1 MQRRL
6 KRSVGS
12 ALLLVQLLAL
22 MLSSSPAS
30 ATKFAGAFMSD
41 GGGARA
47 LGMGSAFVA
56 VADDASTTFF
66 NPAGIVDAPRPELLL
81 MHSERFG
88 DLVDRDFLSY
98 VHPLSGD
105 GWQDGAFAVTV
116 MHLAVDDI
124 PITSQLSDL
133 LDDDRNGIIDDDE
146 VLDLLDPAIYDQIQ
160 YETDRE
166 LALLM
171 SYGRRAGAWQIGGN
185 LKLIR
190 QSVADFSSFGV
201 GIDIGLL
208 RRDWVGHLDVGLK
221 LQDVTQ
227 TYLSW
232 DTGRNETIA
241 PVVVPGISYDWLFPS
256 LHLGLLASGAAE
268 FHFDNRGG
276 EVDQFEMGSTT
287 ANLFMGIEATLAQRA
302 QLRFGSKGNTDGS
315 FQSRNLT
322 WGLGLAFDSFRVDYA
337 YAGDVLEIDE
347 NTHRIS
353 LGVSF

>member
-1 MQRRL
+1 MHRHL
-6 KRSVGS
+6 LRSVTA
-12 ALLLVQLLAL
+12 ALLLAGVFWGH
-22 MLSSSPAS
+22 PAG
-30 ATKFAGAFMSD
+30 ATKFAGAFMAD

-56 VADDASTTFF
+56 VADDASATFF
-66 NPAGIVDAPRPELLL
+66 NPAGLVDAKRPEFLI

-105 GWQDGAFAVTV
+105 GWLGGAFAVSV
-116 MHLAVDDI
+116 IHLAVDDI
-124 PITSQLSDL
+124 PITSQLSEL
-133 LDDDRNGIIDDDE
+133 LDDDGNGIVDDDE

-166 LALLM
+166 LALML
-171 SYGRRAGAWQIGGN
+171 SYARRAGAWQWGGN
-185 LKLIR
+185 LKFIR

-201 GIDIGLL
+201 GIDLGVL
-208 RRDWVGHLDVGLK
+208 RRDWIGRLDVGLK
-221 LQDVTQ
+221 LQDATQ

-241 PVVVPGISYDWLFPS
+241 PVVVPGISYDWSFES
-256 LHLGLLASGAAE
+256 LHLGLLASGAFE
-268 FHFDNRGG
+268 MHFDDRTGD
-276 EVDQFEMGSTT
+276 VDQFEMGGTT
-287 ANLFMGIEATLAQRA
+287 ANLHMGIEATLAQRA
-302 QLRFGSKGNTDGS
+302 QLRFGSRGNTDGS
-315 FQSRNLT
+315 FKAQNLT
-322 WGLGLAFDSFRVDYA
+322 WGLGLGFNHFRVDYA